1 MGGVITVVGI
11 GTIGAAG
18 GGGVDTAAGIA
29 MTGAGI
35 AVIVIGTIE
44 VGAIAAKSSLG
55 QITQDCAACAV
66 LFFCGRTHLNQACLS
81 AFLTRPPPLSNSS
94 AALPTRR
101 HKLPLAGRHS
111 PRLLR
116 NPRILTTS
124 QFCKRCV
131 ENASVPPA
139 KM

>member
-66 LFFCGRTHLNQACLS
+66 LFFLRT
-81 AFLTRPPPLSNSS
+81 
-94 AALPTRR
+94 ALILI
-101 HKLPLAGRHS
+101 KLA
-111 PRLLR
+111 
-116 NPRILTTS
+116 
-124 QFCKRCV
+124 
-131 ENASVPPA
+131 
-139 KM
+139 